1 MNIPKKGLEA
11 EISAAMAA
19 RKRIPRSVWIGL
31 ALLAALA
38 VGILAGAVMS
48 PGGSPQISQE
58 KTQYTCGMHP
68 EIVQDEPGYC
78 PICGM
83 KLTPLKAGNQKK
95 KIVTGEAACRGKK
108 ILHYQAPMDP
118 NYRSPSPGKSPMG
131 MDLVPACESDED
143 EAAGGI
149 SVDPRIRQNMGIRT
163 AVVKKGPL
171 VKEIRT
177 VGHVDYD
184 ERRLAIINTKIDGWV
199 EKLYVDFTGQR
210 VRKGQRLLSLYSPKL
225 VSTQEELLLAYRQYR
240 ASQNARTRT
249 LMLAA
254 ERRLQYWDVSQN
266 QIEQIKQSGKVQKN
280 LVIYSPIDG
289 VVVHKNI
296 VEGKFIKAGM
306 DLFRIADLS
315 RVWMYAHIYE
325 MDAPFVKEGQPV
337 EVELSYEPT
346 VKIPAG
352 KVDYIFPWLDRQTR
366 DIKARLAFDN
376 SRGLLKPEMYSN
388 VTIKADLG
396 REALLVDSAAVIR
409 SGVRNVLFVE
419 TKPGTYQPRTVKLGV
434 ELNGT
439 VEVAEGVR
447 EGESVVIN
455 GQFMLDSESRLKEA
469 LQKYEQP
476 DEKGQQTGDPLK
488 SLEAREA
495 EGCTYTCPMPEH
507 FHICGKGPGECPEC
521 GMVLKPIAELK
532 AKFGGGH
539 D

>member
-1 MNIPKKGLEA
+1 MSSLKKGLEA
-11 EISAAMAA
+11 EITAALGTK
-19 RKRIPRSVWIGL
+19 KRAPRYKWIGL
-31 ALLAALA
+31 ALVAALA
-38 VGILAGAVMS
+38 AGILVGVVMS
-48 PGGSPQISQE
+48 PGGSAPIAQE

-83 KLTPLKAGNQKK
+83 KLTPLKPSETKK

-131 MDLVPACESDED
+131 MDLVPACEGEEYQA
-143 EAAGGI
+143 EAGI

-163 AVVKKGPL
+163 AAVKKGPL
-171 VKEIRT
+171 VKKIRT

-184 ERRLAIINTKIDGWV
+184 ERRLAMINTKIDGWV

-210 VRKGQRLLSLYSPKL
+210 VKKGQRLLALYSPKL
-225 VSTQEELLLAYRQYR
+225 VSTQEELLLALRQYR
-240 ASQNARTRT
+240 VNQNARNRT
-249 LMLAA
+249 LVQAA
-254 ERRLQYWDVSQN
+254 ERRLRYWDISPG
-266 QIEQIKQSGKVQKN
+266 QIERIKQSGKAQKN
-280 LVIYSPIDG
+280 LTIYSPIDG

-296 VEGKFIKAGM
+296 VEGKFVKAGM

-315 RVWMYAHIYE
+315 KVWMYAHVYE

-352 KVDYIFPWLDRQTR
+352 RVDYIFPWLDRKTR

-376 SRGLLKPEMYSN
+376 SQGHLKPEMYAN
-388 VTIKADLG
+388 VTIEADLG
-396 REALLVDSAAVIR
+396 REALMVDSAAVIR

-419 TKPGTYQPRTVKLGV
+419 TGPGTYQSRTVDLGV
-434 ELNGT
+434 ELNGS
-439 VEVAEGVR
+439 VEVTGGVR
-447 EGESVVIN
+447 EGEAVVVN

-469 LQKYEQP
+469 LQKYEQA
-476 DEKGQQTGDPLK
+476 DEEEQRTGDPLED
-488 SLEAREA
+488 LEGLEDK
-495 EGCTYTCPMPEH
+495 GCTFTCPMPEH
-507 FHICGKGPGECPEC
+507 FHICGKGPGDCPEC
-521 GMVLKPIAELK
+521 GMSLKPISEVKKRL
-532 AKFGGGH
+532 GG
-539 D
+539 

>member
-1 MNIPKKGLEA
+1 MNSPEKGLEA
-11 EISAAMAA
+11 EITSALGA
-19 RKRIPRSVWIGL
+19 RKRVSGRIWIGL
-31 ALLAALA
+31 ALVAVLAA
-38 VGILAGAVMS
+38 GILVGVVLS
-48 PGGSPQISQE
+48 PGGSAPITQE

-78 PICGM
+78 PICSM
-83 KLTPLKAGNQKK
+83 KLTPLKVQKTKK
-95 KIVTGEAACRGKK
+95 KIVTGEAACRGKE

-118 NYRSPSPGKSPMG
+118 DYRSPSPGKSPMG
-131 MDLVPACESDED
+131 MDLVPACESDEV
-143 EAAGGI
+143 ETEGGI
-149 SVDPRIRQNMGIRT
+149 SIDPRIRQNMGIRT
-163 AVVKKGPL
+163 AAVKKGPL
-171 VKEIRT
+171 VKKIRT

-184 ERRLAIINTKIDGWV
+184 ERQLAIINTKIDGWV

-240 ASQNARTRT
+240 ASQNARNRT

-266 QIEQIKQSGKVQKN
+266 QIERIKQNGKVQKN

-296 VEGKFIKAGM
+296 VEGKFVKAGM
-306 DLFRIADLS
+306 DLFRIANLS
-315 RVWMYAHIYE
+315 KVWMYAHVYE

-337 EVELSYEPT
+337 EVELPYDPT
-346 VKIPAG
+346 AELPEG

-366 DIKARLAFDN
+366 DVKARLVFDN

-388 VTIKADLG
+388 VTIEADLG
-396 REALLVDSAAVIR
+396 RESLLVDSAAVIR
-409 SGVRNVLFVE
+409 SGVRNVVFVE
-419 TKPGTYQPRTVKLGV
+419 TGPGTYQPRAVKLGV

-447 EGESVVIN
+447 EGESVVVN

-476 DEKGQQTGDPLK
+476 DEEKQKEGDPLK
-488 SLEAREA
+488 ALEALEA
-495 EGCTYTCPMPEH
+495 KGCTHTCPMPEH

-532 AKFGGGH
+532 AKFGGDH